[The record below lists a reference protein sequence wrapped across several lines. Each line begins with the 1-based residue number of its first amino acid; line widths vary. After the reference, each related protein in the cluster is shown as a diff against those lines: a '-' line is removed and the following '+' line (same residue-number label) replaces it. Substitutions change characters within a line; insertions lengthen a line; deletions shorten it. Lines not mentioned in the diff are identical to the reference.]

1 MKQDAMNDPLDPPP
15 ADPPRLSR
23 GPAPAAAALKAY
35 AAWTRPGERAGVAA
49 WYRLARELDGPSP
62 ARTRWPRTLVL
73 SAALTAT
80 FAIVVLARAA
90 PMSAPSAHPGPGGVS
105 GEAGSGAGG
114 TRGASG
120 AHGAGGT
127 AAIAPSPRRAG

>member
-1 MKQDAMNDPLDPPP
+1 MNQPLDPPP
-15 ADPPRLSR
+15 AEPARLSR

-49 WYRLARELDGPSP
+49 WYRLARELDGPAP
-62 ARTRWPRTLVL
+62 ARGRWPRTLVL

-80 FAIVVLARAA
+80 FAIVLARAA
-90 PMSAPSAHPGPGGVS
+90 SISPAPSEHPGPGGVS

-127 AAIAPSPRRAG
+127 AAIASSSRRAG